1 MRALIRTLAPTK
13 AIIVSTHILEEVEAI
28 CTRAIVIARGKMLAD
43 GTPADLLAHAPHRDE
58 TMPQLVKTTPLEDA
72 FRHITLDQAG
82 V

>member
-1 MRALIRTLAPTK
+1 
-13 AIIVSTHILEEVEAI
+13 
-28 CTRAIVIARGKMLAD
+28 MLAD

-58 TMPQLVKTTPLEDA
+58 TMPQLVKTTTLEDA